1 VGGGGSSN
9 RSVKPGAGAGNGR
22 ERPDVRSWHWMQM
35 NEFPSASGRAT
46 KSPRQYE
53 QTIREDAR
61 SRLPSALRR
70 ACGKSLLLVWRAI
83 VLEVRAALSSAYE
96 VSCRVRAERSPVL
109 LRKDSPLGALGPP
122 SPEESRGSAVIT
134 GLIEAPIG
142 KYVNETSIQPQFLVI
157 LTKNG
162 SGWNFERD
170 GPPHRFDS
178 GQLGVPVSA
187 QSSDRVTSC
196 YSSP

>member
-1 VGGGGSSN
+1 MGGGGSNN
-9 RSVKPGAGAGNGR
+9 RSVTLGAGAGNGR
-22 ERPDVRSWHWMQM
+22 ERPDVRWWHWMQI

-46 KSPRQYE
+46 RSPRQYE

-83 VLEVRAALSSAYE
+83 VLAVRAALSSAYE

-109 LRKDSPLGALGPP
+109 RRKDSPLGALGPP

-134 GLIEAPIG
+134 GLIEAPIR
-142 KYVNETSIQPQFLVI
+142 KDVNKTAPIVVI
-157 LTKNG
+157 LRNDG
-162 SGWNFERD
+162 SGWGSNAAD
-170 GPPHRFDS
+170 VHTHSPPDNASLPGEDESCDS
-178 GQLGVPVSA
+178 LA
-187 QSSDRVTSC
+187 TC
-196 YSSP
+196 YSCP